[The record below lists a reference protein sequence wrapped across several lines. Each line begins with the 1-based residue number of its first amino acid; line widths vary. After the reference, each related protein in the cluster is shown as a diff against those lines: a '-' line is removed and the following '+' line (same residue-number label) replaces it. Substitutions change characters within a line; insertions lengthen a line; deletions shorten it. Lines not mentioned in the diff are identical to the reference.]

1 MRAYIRAHSN
11 RSYQVT
17 SHHLLYIWMP
27 KHAIVDDRVHTLWL
41 QVLVFHM
48 LLCYKGMKVSVFHP
62 KSSIADLY
70 LPVCLF
76 LLSRGRKARYKRPN
90 YSLELP
96 MFLIICHNS
105 QCLFFCFVFYWVVSK
120 RKLVCNVSELLSPS
134 ASLCGTWVLI
144 MVIPVYF
151 WAPVVDLVNSDLKWV
166 IPFTQRDTIKM
177 PSSMCC
183 SYVVIVYYRINSKTW
198 SSSGEIPATLDSVDE
213 VNKILVFS
221 FFSCCDL

>member
-1 MRAYIRAHSN
+1 MRTYIRAHSN

-17 SHHLLYIWMP
+17 PYHLLYIWMP

-48 LLCYKGMKVSVFHP
+48 LLCYKRIKVSVFHP

-90 YSLELP
+90 YSLHLP

-105 QCLFFCFVFYWVVSK
+105 QCLFFLFCILLGGQQKKISVQ
-120 RKLVCNVSELLSPS
+120 CPGELICPS

-144 MVIPVYF
+144 MVIPVYLR
-151 WAPVVDLVNSDLKWV
+151 APVVDLVNSDL
-166 IPFTQRDTIKM
+166 I
-177 PSSMCC
+177 
-183 SYVVIVYYRINSKTW
+183 
-198 SSSGEIPATLDSVDE
+198 
-213 VNKILVFS
+213 
-221 FFSCCDL
+221 